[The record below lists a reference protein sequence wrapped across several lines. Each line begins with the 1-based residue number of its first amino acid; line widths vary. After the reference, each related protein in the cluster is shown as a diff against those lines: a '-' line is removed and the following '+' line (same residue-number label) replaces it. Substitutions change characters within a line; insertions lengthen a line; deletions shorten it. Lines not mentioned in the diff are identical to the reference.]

1 MAAYDARFSNV
12 VSLVERHRPAGSS
25 DPERVVRLNPDL
37 VIAPASARADVT
49 SLLRHAK
56 LPVYRVYTMLES
68 LVSIEDHIRLVGY
81 LTGEDARAEEE
92 VRRFRAIVERAA
104 ARRPAGSRPEVLGL
118 GGVYSYGSNTLFA
131 DILRVL
137 GADNVAARHGL
148 VGYDRVTDEHIAR
161 WNPEWIIAGADRGTT
176 ARERARLLAQPSIA
190 ATRATRAGRVVVFE
204 NQIFQPLSPFTAQLV
219 EALSV
224 ALYPG
229 GSS

>member
-1 MAAYDARFSNV
+1 
-12 VSLVERHRPAGSS
+12 
-25 DPERVVRLNPDL
+25 
-37 VIAPASARADVT
+37 
-49 SLLRHAK
+49 
-56 LPVYRVYTMLES
+56 MLES